1 MFGRGGFPTF
11 VLMKKM
17 LLTLLVLT
25 TTLLQAQ
32 QFTVSPAQLNFGT
45 VTEISPDSQQV
56 TISNST
62 AYDITVTG
70 YRFYTFYGSPAFSTL
85 GGIFTVPAGGSH
97 TIWVKFSPLH
107 NIYHNSELFILSD
120 CHCGALRV
128 DLLGQG
134 HYSKSYYDHTQ
145 NLAEEVLKDTLH
157 DLLGRNYFSAGYNV
171 ARDSMF
177 MSYDNLKVNGGGA
190 AVNTVEC
197 VYTGRQ
203 AVGYI
208 DRTDCQNNFAIN
220 TEHTFPQN
228 FFNSQEPMKSD
239 LFHLFPT
246 DDSANGIR
254 GSKPFGIVTNPS
266 WTQGGSKSNTTTFE
280 PRDVHKGQVA
290 RAMFYFVIR
299 YQNYSNFL
307 TNQEGILRQWHDQFP
322 PNTVEQT
329 RCNNIY
335 LLQNNRNPFIDYPQ
349 FIDRITSI
357 SNTSVGNVA
366 ASTDAP
372 DDTINFGLVLAP
384 GAAQYNYWIANDGN
398 APLTISGLSLTPN
411 TALSFLNN
419 TGANTTIQPGE
430 AARIEIELA
439 MAPPGLFTGTLNYIA
454 QGTGLLANVS
464 VPIKAQI
471 SLTGLNETSNR
482 YAYTLYPNP
491 ATDRLCISPAAA
503 PGTYVLYDLN
513 GRQIETGYMTSGSC
527 ISIDAV
533 HESGIYFIEWTAA
546 TGETYRSKWVKTAGF

>member
-1 MFGRGGFPTF
+1 MFGRGRFPTF
-11 VLMKKM
+11 VPMKKM

-70 YRFYTFYGSPAFSTL
+70 YRFYTFYGSPAFSTS
-85 GGIFTVPAGGSH
+85 GGVFTVPAGGSQN
-97 TIWVKFSPLH
+97 IWVKFSPLH

-134 HYSKSYYDHTQ
+134 HFSKSYYDHTQ
-145 NLAEEVLKDTLH
+145 NLAEEVLKDTMH
-157 DLLGRNYFSAGYNV
+157 DLLGRNYFNAGYV
-171 ARDSMF
+171 IARDSMF
-177 MSYDNLKVNGGGA
+177 MSYDNEKVNGGGA
-190 AVNTVEC
+190 SSNTIEC
-197 VYTGRQ
+197 VYTGRK
-203 AVGYI
+203 AVGYT
-208 DRTDCQNNFAIN
+208 DRTDCQTNFAFN

-228 FFNSQEPMKSD
+228 FFNSQEPERAD

-246 DDSANGIR
+246 DDVANGVR
-254 GSKPFGIVTNPS
+254 ASLPFGTVNNPS
-266 WTQGGSKSNTTTFE
+266 WSQGGSKGNSSTFE
-280 PRDVHKGQVA
+280 PRDVHKGRTA

-307 TNQEGILRQWHDQFP
+307 TNQEGILRQWH
-322 PNTVEQT
+322 EQYIPT
-329 RCNNIY
+329 PTEINRCNNIY
-335 LLQNNRNPFIDYPQ
+335 LLQHNRNPFVDYPQ

-419 TGANTTIQPGE
+419 TGSNTTIQPGE

-439 MAPPGLFTGTLNYIA
+439 MAPPGFFSGTLNFIA
-454 QGTGLLANVS
+454 QGTGLLANVN
-464 VPIKAQI
+464 VPIRAQI
-471 SLTGLNETSNR
+471 SLTGFSEHTNGK
-482 YAYTLYPNP
+482 AVVLYPNP
-491 ATDRLCISPAAA
+491 AHTSICNDGLTERAEQLKILDLAGRVVDLPSPAY
-503 PGTYVLYDLN
+503 GCIDLHSL
-513 GRQIETGYMTSGSC
+513 T
-527 ISIDAV
+527 V
-533 HESGIYFIEWTAA
+533 PGIYFLEFTE
-546 TGETYRSKWVKTAGF
+546 GNLVYRKKFVKE